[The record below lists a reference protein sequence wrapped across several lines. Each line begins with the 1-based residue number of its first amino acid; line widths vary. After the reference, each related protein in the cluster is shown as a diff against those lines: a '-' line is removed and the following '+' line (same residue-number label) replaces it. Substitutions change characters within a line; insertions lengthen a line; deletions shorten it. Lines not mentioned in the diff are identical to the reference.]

1 MKDEGISRRR
11 ERKARLLALVA
22 LALQKL
28 ALLVLAHLLPAPLDH
43 AAHGL
48 LPFDAFWTGG
58 MGTRSPLRS
67 QRWEG
72 PEAGR

>member
-1 MKDEGISRRR
+1 MMMR
-11 ERKARLLALVA
+11 ESKKKAGKETRLLALVT

-48 LPFDAFWTGG
+48 LPVETGG
-58 MGTRSPLRS
+58 MGTGSVLASQRKRALSPL
-67 QRWEG
+67 G
-72 PEAGR
+72 